1 MEPIRCSHPAC
12 GSWTFNGPKCARHT
26 FEVAEVVA
34 DASYSARPGTLLL
47 DADAARGIPAVFGG
61 SVRVSARWQG
71 SKRPRNVSRRERREQ
86 VRRMRET
93 SPVAIVGNGDRYA
106 ARLALLGA
114 TGDQNH

>member
-1 MEPIRCSHPAC
+1 MEPTQCAHPAC
-12 GSWTFNGPKCARHT
+12 NRFTFNGPKCARHT
-26 FEVAEVVA
+26 FDAAEACA
-34 DASYSARPGTLLL
+34 DASESARPGHMLL

-61 SVRVSARWQG
+61 SVRVSTRWAP
-71 SKRPRNVSRRERREQ
+71 SRRVRNVSRRERREQ

-93 SPVAIVGNGDRYA
+93 SPVALVGNADRYS